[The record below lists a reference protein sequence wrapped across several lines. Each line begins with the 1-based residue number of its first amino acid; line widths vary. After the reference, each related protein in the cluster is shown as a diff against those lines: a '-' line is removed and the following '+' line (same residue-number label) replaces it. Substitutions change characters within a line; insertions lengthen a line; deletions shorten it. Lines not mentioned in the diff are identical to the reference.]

1 MLGPD
6 ELTVADLFY
15 ITWTIIAAVLLT
27 ALYLCPAC

>member
-15 ITWTIIAAVLLT
+15 ITWVLIAAVLLT
-27 ALYLCPAC
+27 ALYFCPAC